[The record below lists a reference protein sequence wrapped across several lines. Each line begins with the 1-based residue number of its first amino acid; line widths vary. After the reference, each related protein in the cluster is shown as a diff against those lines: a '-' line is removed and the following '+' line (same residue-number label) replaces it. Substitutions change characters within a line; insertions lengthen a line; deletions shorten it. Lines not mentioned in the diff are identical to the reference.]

1 LPAFLFAMARPKA
14 ASSPNRRQQI
24 LAQAASLF
32 RANGFNATTMRQLAV
47 QLNMEAA
54 SLYNHISSK
63 EELLREICFSVANDF
78 NTQLSSVQAEASS
91 PLQKLEAIL
100 RFHISM
106 LLSRPD
112 DVYVS
117 NRDWKHLKEP
127 WLTNFLT
134 QRRQY
139 EQQLAHIVQQGIDAG
154 QLRPLQP
161 AVAVLGMLS
170 AVRSIEYWQR
180 SKRPIAG
187 PQATDDL
194 IALLLNGIS
203 AK

>member
-1 LPAFLFAMARPKA
+1 MARPKA
-14 ASSPNRRQQI
+14 AATPNRRVQI

-32 RANGFNATTMRQLAV
+32 RSNGFNATTMRQLAE
-47 QLNMEAA
+47 QLGIEAA

-63 EELLREICFSVANDF
+63 EELLREICFNVANEF
-78 NTQLSSVQAEASS
+78 NTQLATVQLQELS

-100 RFHISM
+100 RFHIGM

-139 EQQLAHIVQQGIDAG
+139 EHQLADIIQQGIDRG

-161 AVAVLGMLS
+161 PVAVLGLLS

-180 SKRPIAG
+180 SKRPIG
-187 PQATDDL
+187 GTQAVDDL
-194 IALLLNGIS
+194 ITLLLKGVSN
-203 AK
+203 